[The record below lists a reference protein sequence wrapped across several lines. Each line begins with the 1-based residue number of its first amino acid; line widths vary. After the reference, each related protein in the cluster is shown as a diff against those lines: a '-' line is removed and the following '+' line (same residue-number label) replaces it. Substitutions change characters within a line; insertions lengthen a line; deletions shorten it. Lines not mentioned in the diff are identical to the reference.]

1 MKSFSLARLWA
12 IMRKEFR
19 HILRDRRL
27 LFLVTVS
34 PAIMLTAFAYV
45 FSFDLNPARFAIYD
59 QDRSPQSRNLVAALS
74 HDRNLI
80 VLGEVD
86 RYEDLRQGMAAGE
99 IKVGLVIPPGFG
111 RDLQAGHRTSVQVLA
126 EGSDAINAST
136 QMAILSSRISEWGQ
150 QYETLDIP
158 QPVELR
164 AITLYN
170 PDIKGRY
177 SMVPALLAI
186 AMILPSMAVALA
198 LAREK
203 ELGSFESLAA
213 TPVRAVEYIPGKLIP
228 YIIFGLISAALAVA
242 VAVLWFKV
250 PMKGTYLD
258 LAGFTTLYLWATL
271 GISILLS
278 NFITNQSTALRAVLL
293 LFLVPSFFLTG
304 LIVPIDEQARFVA
317 FTLPATHYVA
327 INRAVFLKGQGWDAL
342 GMHAFVLL
350 SMGLFATLFTILTFR
365 KRVG

>member
-1 MKSFSLARLWA
+1 MSFPRFWA
-12 IMRKEFR
+12 ILRKEFR

-59 QDRSPQSRNLVAALS
+59 QDRSPQSRDLVAALS

-80 VLGEVD
+80 VMGEVA
-86 RYEDLRQGMAAGE
+86 RYEDLEKGMAAGE
-99 IKVGLVIPPGFG
+99 IKLGLVIPPGFG
-111 RDLQAGHRTSVQVLA
+111 RNLQSGHRVTVQVLG
-126 EGSDAINAST
+126 EGSDAINTST
-136 QMAILSSRISEWGQ
+136 EMGLLASRITEWGS
-150 QYETLDIP
+150 QYETLTLS

-203 ELGSFESLAA
+203 ELGSFESLIA
-213 TPVRAVEYIPGKLIP
+213 TPVTAWEYIPGKLIP
-228 YIIFGLISAALAVA
+228 YIFFGMISAALAVGIT
-242 VAVLWFKV
+242 VLWFRV
-250 PMKGTYLD
+250 PMRGSYWN
-258 LAGFTTLYLWATL
+258 LAGFTLLYLWATL
-271 GISILLS
+271 GVSIFIS
-278 NFITNQSTALRAVLL
+278 NFISNQSTALRAVLL

-304 LIVPIDEQARFVA
+304 LIVPIDEQARLVA
-317 FTLPATHYVA
+317 FTLPATHYIA
-327 INRAVFLKGQGWDAL
+327 INRAVFLKAQGWGPL
-342 GMHAFVLL
+342 GFHAFVLL
-350 SMGLFATLFTILTFR
+350 IMGLLATLFTILTFK

>member
-1 MKSFSLARLWA
+1 MMSIQRLWA

-45 FSFDLNPARFAIYD
+45 FSFDLNPARFAVYD
-59 QDRSPQSRNLVAALS
+59 QDHSPQSRNLVAALS

-80 VLGEVD
+80 VLGEVN
-86 RYEDLRQGMAAGE
+86 RYEEMQEGMAAGE
-99 IKVGLVIPPGFG
+99 IKLGLVIPPGFG
-111 RDLQAGHRTSVQVLA
+111 RDLQAGRTA
-126 EGSDAINAST
+126 EVRVEVDGTDAFNAST
-136 QMAILSSRISEWGQ
+136 HVGKLASRISEWGK
-150 QYETLDIP
+150 QYETLDVP
-158 QPVELR
+158 DPVELR

-170 PDIKGRY
+170 PDVKSRY

-213 TPVRAVEYIPGKLIP
+213 TPVRAGEYILGKLIP
-228 YIIFGLISAALAVA
+228 YIIFGLISAALAIA
-242 VAVLWFKV
+242 VSVLWFKV
-250 PMKGTYLD
+250 PMRGSYLD
-258 LAGFTTLYLWATL
+258 LGGMTLLYLWATL

-304 LIVPIDEQARFVA
+304 LIVPIDEQARLVSYS
-317 FTLPATHYVA
+317 LPATHFIA
-327 INRAVFLKGQGWDAL
+327 INRAVFLKGLSWQPL
-342 GMHAFVLL
+342 GFHVVMLL
-350 SMGLFATLFTILTFR
+350 GMGLFSTMFTILTFK

>member
-1 MKSFSLARLWA
+1 MMSITRFWA

-59 QDRSPQSRNLVAALS
+59 QDHSPQSRDLVAALS

-80 VLGEVD
+80 VAGEVA
-86 RYEDLRQGMAAGE
+86 RYEDLRTKMAAGK
-99 IKVGLVIPPGFG
+99 INLGLVIPPGFG
-111 RDLQAGHRTSVQVLA
+111 RDLQAGHRTSVQVLG
-126 EGSDAINAST
+126 EGSDAISASS
-136 QMAILSSRISEWGQ
+136 QMAVLSSRITEWGQ
-150 QYETLDIP
+150 QFETFDRP

-170 PDIKGRY
+170 PEIKSRY

-228 YIIFGLISAALAVA
+228 YIIFGLISAGLAVA
-242 VAVLWFKV
+242 VSVLWFKV
-250 PMKGTYLD
+250 PMKGSYLN

-271 GISILLS
+271 GISILIS

-304 LIVPIDEQARFVA
+304 LIVPIDEQSKFVA
-317 FTLPATHYVA
+317 FTLPATHFIA
-327 INRAVFLKGQGWDAL
+327 INRAVFLKGQGWAAL
-342 GMHAFVLL
+342 GMHAFVLFG
-350 SMGLFATLFTILTFR
+350 MGLFATLFTMLSFH

>member
-1 MKSFSLARLWA
+1 MSIHRLWV

-27 LFLVTVS
+27 LFLVTIS

-45 FSFDLNPARFAIYD
+45 FSFDINPARFAIYD
-59 QDRSPQSRNLVAALS
+59 QDRSPQSRDLVAALS

-80 VLGEVD
+80 VLGEAA
-86 RYEDLRQGMAAGE
+86 RYEDLQQGMAAGR

-111 RDLQAGHRTSVQVLA
+111 RDLLAGRRTTVQVL
-126 EGSDAINAST
+126 GDGTDALNAST
-136 QMAILSSRISEWGQ
+136 QMGLLTRRINEWGKA
-150 QYETLDIP
+150 YETFEAS
-158 QPVELR
+158 QPVTLR
-164 AITLYN
+164 TITLYN
-170 PDIKGRY
+170 PDIKGRH
-177 SMVPALLAI
+177 SMAPALLAI

-213 TPVRAVEYIPGKLIP
+213 TPVRAMEYILGKLIP
-228 YIIFGLISAALAVA
+228 YMLFGLVSAALAVA
-242 VAVLWFKV
+242 VIVLWFKV
-250 PMKGTYLD
+250 PMKGSYLH

-271 GISILLS
+271 GISIFIS
-278 NFITNQSTALRAVLL
+278 NFIANQSTALRATLL
-293 LFLVPSFFLTG
+293 IFLVPSFFLTG
-304 LIVPIDEQARFVA
+304 LIVPIDEKARFVA
-317 FTLPATHYVA
+317 FTLPATHFIA
-327 INRAVFLKGQGWDAL
+327 INRAVFLKGQGWDTL
-342 GMHAFVLL
+342 GMHAFALL

>member
-1 MKSFSLARLWA
+1 MSLARLWA

-59 QDRSPQSRNLVAALS
+59 QDRSPQSRDLVAALS
-74 HDRNLI
+74 HDRNII
-80 VLGEVD
+80 VVGEVA
-86 RYEDLRQGMAAGE
+86 RYDDLRESMAAGE
-99 IKVGLVIPPGFG
+99 IKLGLVIPPGFG
-111 RDLQAGHRTSVQVLA
+111 RDLTSGRRASVQVLA
-126 EGSDAINAST
+126 DGSDAINASS
-136 QMAILSSRISEWGQ
+136 QLAILSSRISEWGTQ
-150 QYETLDIP
+150 FETLEIN
-158 QPVELR
+158 QPVVLR

-170 PDIKGRY
+170 PHIKGRY
-177 SMVPALLAI
+177 SMTPALLAI

-198 LAREK
+198 LTREK
-203 ELGSFESLAA
+203 ELGSFESLVA

-242 VAVLWFKV
+242 VAVFWFKV
-250 PMKGTYLD
+250 PMKGSYLD
-258 LAGFTTLYLWATL
+258 LAGFTFLYLWATL
-271 GISILLS
+271 GISILVS
-278 NFITNQSTALRAVLL
+278 NFISNQSTALRAVLL

-304 LIVPIDEQARFVA
+304 LIVPIDDQARFIA
-317 FTLPATHYVA
+317 STLPATHFIA
-327 INRAVFLKGQGWDAL
+327 INRAVFLKGQGWHAL
-342 GMHAFVLL
+342 GWHAFILL
-350 SMGLFATLFTILTFR
+350 SMGLFATMFTILSFK

>member
-1 MKSFSLARLWA
+1 MSIQRLWA

-45 FSFDLNPARFAIYD
+45 FSFDLNPARFVVYD
-59 QDRSPQSRNLVAALS
+59 QDRSPQSRDLVAALS

-80 VLGEVD
+80 ALGEVD
-86 RYEDLRQGMAAGE
+86 RYEAMREGMAAGE
-99 IKVGLVIPPGFG
+99 IKLGLVIPPGFG
-111 RDLQAGHRTSVQVLA
+111 RELQMGRRAEVQVA
-126 EGSDAINAST
+126 VDGTDAINAST
-136 QMAILSSRISEWGQ
+136 QLGKLAGRIGEWGGR
-150 QYETLDIP
+150 YEMASGSV
-158 QPVELR
+158 PVELR

-170 PDIKGRY
+170 PDVKSRY

-203 ELGSFESLAA
+203 ELGSFESLVA
-213 TPVRAVEYIPGKLIP
+213 TPVRGVEYIAGKLIP
-228 YIIFGLISAALAVA
+228 YIIFGMISAALAIA
-242 VAVLWFKV
+242 VSVFWFEV
-250 PMKGTYLD
+250 PMRGGYLD
-258 LAGFTTLYLWATL
+258 LGGMTFLYLWATL
-271 GISILLS
+271 GISILIS

-304 LIVPIDEQARFVA
+304 LIVPVDDQAKLVSYS
-317 FTLPATHYVA
+317 LPATHFIA
-327 INRAVFLKGQGWDAL
+327 INRAVFLKGLGWRPLGFHVVMLL
-342 GMHAFVLL
+342 GMGFF
-350 SMGLFATLFTILTFR
+350 STLFTILTFR
-365 KRVG
+365 KWVG